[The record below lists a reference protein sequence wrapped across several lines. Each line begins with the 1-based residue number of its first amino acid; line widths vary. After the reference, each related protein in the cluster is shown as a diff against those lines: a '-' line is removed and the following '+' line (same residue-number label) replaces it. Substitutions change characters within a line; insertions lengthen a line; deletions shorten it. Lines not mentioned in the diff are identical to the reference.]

1 MKGKKGQSH
10 NYPSTTKGNPV
21 AKCAP
26 LQPSRSHHHCYHREK
41 TGVGYRT
48 KTIGG
53 EIGRFSRYHL
63 LLWRRVSAL
72 PDPIPRKEEWA
83 GCPGT
88 FPKACGNKGYHEDT
102 LCVSFEC
109 DSLSEELERR
119 RRRKKDSLR
128 IFIFGWAALVC
139 FGMVTCVGSVCLVRI
154 KGCAEDINSDSG

>member
-119 RRRKKDSLR
+119 RRRKKRFAANFYLRMGRASLLWY
-128 IFIFGWAALVC
+128 GHVC
-139 FGMVTCVGSVCLVRI
+139 RVCLLSQDQRVCRRH
-154 KGCAEDINSDSG
+154 K

>member
-53 EIGRFSRYHL
+53 GIGRFSRYHL

-119 RRRKKDSLR
+119 RRRKKRFAANFYLWVGRASLLWY
-128 IFIFGWAALVC
+128 GHVC
-139 FGMVTCVGSVCLVRI
+139 RVCLLSQGQKVCRRH
-154 KGCAEDINSDSG
+154 K